1 MAHQAISQAAGI
13 LRHAGA
19 ATCPVPFQPAV
30 ACGRPSST
38 TPCAATKGDVSAS
51 SSTSNPP
58 QVDRRTAMI
67 LSSSLVTSYF
77 QLQRAAVARAQDSG
91 ASSSLAEPSAS
102 PATSNRGLA
111 RYIRK
116 KRLDPLETYVP
127 VVLSARSQLVS
138 AGEVMAT
145 DAAAARALLR
155 QGAFAGVRDNIRALG
170 EYAGQAGQT
179 AAVAQLVPGFFT
191 ALNEYDQVLL
201 AATKADAKL
210 DMDSAVTKY
219 AAAVKT
225 LDDLLATVPTDILNK
240 SQAILT
246 QANAKSSV
254 PTADATAAAED
265 ERLLRSLLAPQ

>member
-1 MAHQAISQAAGI
+1 
-13 LRHAGA
+13 
-19 ATCPVPFQPAV
+19 
-30 ACGRPSST
+30 
-38 TPCAATKGDVSAS
+38 
-51 SSTSNPP
+51 
-58 QVDRRTAMI
+58 MI

-91 ASSSLAEPSAS
+91 ASSSLAEPPAS
-102 PATSNRGLA
+102 TSNRGLA

-145 DAAAARALLR
+145 DVAAARALLR

-170 EYAGQAGQT
+170 EYAVQAGQT
-179 AAVAQLVPGFFT
+179 AAAAQLVPGFFT

-219 AAAVKT
+219 AAAVKA